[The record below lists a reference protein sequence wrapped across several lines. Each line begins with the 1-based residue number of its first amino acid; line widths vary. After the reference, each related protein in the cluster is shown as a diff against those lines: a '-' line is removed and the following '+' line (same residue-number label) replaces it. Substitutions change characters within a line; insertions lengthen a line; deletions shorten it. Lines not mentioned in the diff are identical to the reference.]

1 MHEIIEIK
9 RTLEQRCDI
18 VMKEIEANNI
28 ILVVEYDQSA
38 TVNRALYLNAINSK
52 HVLNAKLEAYR
63 DSLNITNKILN
74 NI

>member
-1 MHEIIEIK
+1 
-9 RTLEQRCDI
+9 
-18 VMKEIEANNI
+18 MKEIEANNI